1 VESFL
6 AGTLPFPAIAAVIE
20 NVLGATPVQPLDSVE
35 TAWLADREAREA
47 ARREVSR
54 LGRATG

>member
-1 VESFL
+1 
-6 AGTLPFPAIAAVIE
+6 VIE
-20 NVLGATPVQPLDSVE
+20 NVLGATPVQALDSLD
-35 TAWLADREAREA
+35 TAWRADREAREA